1 MMKRLILATKLL
13 TLNPSTATQL
23 KATQLKATQLKATQ
37 LTATHLTATH
47 LTATHLTAT
56 HLTAT
61 HLTVWIFLWAAL
73 FDLAIPTSSYA
84 QVAEICANGIDDDGD
99 TLIDCDDPDCTFPLF
114 SDSSY
119 GKSDSA
125 DVALGDLD
133 GDGDLDAYVANS
145 DQANRVWTNQG
156 GDQGGTPGT
165 YADSGQA
172 LGNSRSV
179 GVALGDLDG
188 DGDLDAWVANYNFQ
202 ANRVWINQG
211 GDQGGI
217 PGTYADSNQDLGN
230 SSSADVALGDLD
242 GDGDLDAWVANRN
255 TQANRVWINQGGDQ
269 GGTPGTY
276 AYSGQ
281 ALGNSNSRDV
291 ALGDLDGDGDL
302 DAWVANINSQ
312 ANRVWIN
319 QGGDQGGTPGTY
331 ADSGQALR
339 NSSSTGVALGDLDGD
354 GDLDAWV
361 ANYSDSNGF
370 GQANRVWINQGGDQ
384 GGTPGTYADSN
395 QDLGNSDSIG
405 VALGDL
411 DGDGDLD
418 AWVVNFF
425 GQANRVW
432 INQGGDQGGTP
443 GTYVDSGQALG
454 NSEATD
460 VALGDLDGDGDLDAW
475 VTNYFGQANRVWI
488 NQVSCEE
495 TSFIR
500 GDVNGDGGIDFSDA
514 VTTLDYLFT
523 GGTIPCDNAADSND
537 DGTLNIADAI
547 ALLSYLFSGA
557 SAPPAPFPDCGID
570 PTVDALECDAFAAC
584 P

>member
-23 KATQLKATQLKATQ
+23 KATQ
-37 LTATHLTATH
+37 
-47 LTATHLTAT
+47 LTAT

-188 DGDLDAWVANYNFQ
+188 DGDLDAWVAN
-202 ANRVWINQG
+202 
-211 GDQGGI
+211 
-217 PGTYADSNQDLGN
+217 
-230 SSSADVALGDLD
+230 
-242 GDGDLDAWVANRN
+242 RN

-302 DAWVANINSQ
+302 DAWVANRNTQ

-500 GDVNGDGGIDFSDA
+500 GDVNGDGGINIGDA
-514 VTTLDYLFT
+514 ITTLADLFT

-547 ALLSYLFSGA
+547 ALLAYLFSAG
-557 SAPPAPFPDCGID
+557 PNPQNPFPDCGID
-570 PTVDALECDAFAAC
+570 PTVDALECDAFSAC